1 MSYRWGMTVERRR
14 RIGVRQQPEKIEQ
27 SQIIKL
33 WQHLGGK
40 VYIIGTKRPRGKPCP
55 KCGTFVPE
63 FQGTCQTPGI
73 PDLYG
78 FLPTSRYSTTGIME
92 PGRTVSLWLEAKAP
106 GGRMSDDQKEFRDH
120 CIASGTIHVV
130 GGVNEF
136 IAFLIEG
143 GWIRA
148 DQVAHYRVK
157 QESAPK

>member
-1 MSYRWGMTVERRR
+1 MGFSRPGAARRR

-27 SQIIKL
+27 AQIVKL
-33 WQHLGGK
+33 WKWLSGD

-78 FLPTSRYSTTGIME
+78 FLPAPTLPIRKYSR
-92 PGRTVSLWLEAKAP
+92 PVSLWLEAKAAD
-106 GGRMSDDQKEFRDH
+106 GRLSPDQRIFRDH
-120 CIASGTIHVV
+120 CVATGTLHVT
-130 GGVNEF
+130 GGLDDF
-136 IAFLIEG
+136 IAFLIDG

-157 QESAPK
+157 KESAPQS